1 MPRSDAASSVVKHPN
16 ASEFEAA
23 GFRVK
28 RGMTINRRFLKK
40 LNEYNSHMLRY
51 LTTPDAAFI
60 GQTPRYRQ
68 CVKDISICS
77 LARTAHCVKRGMTMP
92 GRFLQRLNR
101 YNMTILYE
109 GGACGGARDEAL

>member
-1 MPRSDAASSVVKHPN
+1 FSTITSFLFALLYYTSGVKHPN

-68 CVKDISICS
+68 CVKEISICS
-77 LARTAHCVKRGMTMP
+77 PARTAHC
-92 GRFLQRLNR
+92 
-101 YNMTILYE
+101 
-109 GGACGGARDEAL
+109 AGARNDDARPFPSTAE